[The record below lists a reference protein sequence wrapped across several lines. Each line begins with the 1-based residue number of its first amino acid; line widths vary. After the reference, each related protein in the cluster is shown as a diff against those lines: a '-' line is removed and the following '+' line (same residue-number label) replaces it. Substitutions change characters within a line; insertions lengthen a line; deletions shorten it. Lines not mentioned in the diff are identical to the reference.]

1 MKRRTS
7 GGIYNTALSANCLY
21 DNRISNLFYYS
32 PNFVFIGRYSH
43 PTTTMSLRNP
53 ERGLFS
59 VKGLIFTLGL
69 IASFIFIAVLY
80 GAIIRPGAE
89 KAALASNY
97 GVEAGSS
104 FSNIFIVLKD
114 YEQQMCLSLFLWG
127 IMILIYK
134 FYLLNTEAKVLGR
147 FAPVSEGIDAA
158 PEVEL
163 LDGARSISRKRAGK
177 LSEEIESKGDSPELK
192 NKIIPYVLA
201 RGLER
206 YHMTGSVPEATETI
220 MGRLE
225 VAAEQQE
232 SELSMLRY
240 LVWAIPSIG
249 FIGTV
254 RGIGIALQRADEA
267 LQGDISGVTSAL
279 GVAFNSTLVALFISI
294 ILMLMIHLLQ
304 GGQEGLILRIQTFC
318 REQLIDKLFDH
329 THGEID
335 HEAKETLDSEPPASE
350 SE

>member
-1 MKRRTS
+1 
-7 GGIYNTALSANCLY
+7 
-21 DNRISNLFYYS
+21 
-32 PNFVFIGRYSH
+32 
-43 PTTTMSLRNP
+43 MSLRNP

-69 IASFIFIAVLY
+69 VASFIFIAVLY
-80 GAIIRPGAE
+80 GGIIRPGAS
-89 KAALASNY
+89 KAALASSY

-104 FSNIFIVLKD
+104 FSNMFIILKD

-127 IMILIYK
+127 IMILVYK
-134 FYLLNTEAKVLGR
+134 FFLLNTETIVLGR
-147 FAPVSEGIDAA
+147 FAPESEGLETE
-158 PEVEL
+158 PEVDL
-163 LDGARSISRKRAGK
+163 LGGHRSISRERAGS
-177 LSEEIESKGDSPELK
+177 LSEQLEAKSKSQDLK
-192 NKIIPYVLA
+192 NKILPYIMA

-294 ILMLMIHLLQ
+294 ILMLLIHLLQ
-304 GGQEGLILRIQTFC
+304 GGQEGLILRLQTFC
-318 REQLIDKLFDH
+318 REQIVDKLFDRQDP
-329 THGEID
+329 EIEIESAKVP
-335 HEAKETLDSEPPASE
+335 EANE
-350 SE
+350 SENNASLN

>member
-1 MKRRTS
+1 
-7 GGIYNTALSANCLY
+7 
-21 DNRISNLFYYS
+21 
-32 PNFVFIGRYSH
+32 
-43 PTTTMSLRNP
+43 MSLRNP

-69 IASFIFIAVLY
+69 LASFVFVAVLY
-80 GAIIRPGAE
+80 GGLFRPGAN
-89 KAALASNY
+89 KAALAQSY
-97 GVEAGSS
+97 GVETGSS
-104 FSNIFIVLKD
+104 WSGIFITLKD
-114 YEQQMCLSLFLWG
+114 YEQQICLSLFFWG
-127 IMILIYK
+127 IMILLYK
-134 FYLLNTEAKVLGR
+134 FILLNAEAKVLAR
-147 FAPVSEGIDAA
+147 FAPESEGVQAA

-163 LDGARSISRKRAGK
+163 LSGARSITRERAAS
-177 LSEEIESKGDSPELK
+177 LSEQIESKSQTPELK
-192 NKIIPYVLA
+192 NKILPYVMA

-254 RGIGIALQRADEA
+254 RGIGVALQRADEA

-279 GVAFNSTLVALFISI
+279 GVAFNSTLVALMISI
-294 ILMLMIHLLQ
+294 ILMLLIHLLQ
-304 GGQEGLILRIQTFC
+304 GGQEGLILR
-318 REQLIDKLFDH
+318 L
-329 THGEID
+329 
-335 HEAKETLDSEPPASE
+335 
-350 SE
+350 

>member
-1 MKRRTS
+1 
-7 GGIYNTALSANCLY
+7 
-21 DNRISNLFYYS
+21 
-32 PNFVFIGRYSH
+32 
-43 PTTTMSLRNP
+43 MSLRNP

-69 IASFIFIAVLY
+69 IASFIFV
-80 GAIIRPGAE
+80 GAIYGILIRPAAN
-89 KAALASNY
+89 KADLANSF
-97 GVEAGSS
+97 GVDVGSS
-104 FSNIFIVLKD
+104 FSSFFVILKD

-127 IMILIYK
+127 VMILIYK
-134 FYLLNTEAKVLGR
+134 FVLLKNEAKTLGR
-147 FAPVSEGIDAA
+147 FAPESEGIDAD

-163 LDGARSISRKRAGK
+163 LGESPSISRQRAGQ
-177 LSEEIESKGDSPELK
+177 LSTEIDRKSELPDLR
-192 NKIIPYVLA
+192 NKILPYVMA

-206 YHMTGSVPEATETI
+206 YHITGSVPEATETI

-225 VAAEQQE
+225 VASEQQE

-254 RGIGIALQRADEA
+254 RGIGVALQRADQA

-294 ILMLMIHLLQ
+294 LLMLLIHLLQ
-304 GGQEGLILRIQTFC
+304 GGQEGLILRLQTFC

-329 THGEID
+329 EESD
-335 HEAKETLDSEPPASE
+335 AREKE
-350 SE
+350 SETPEAEASV